1 MITLAAAVMI
11 DRSADEVFGFLANLD
26 NLTVWQD
33 NVIDVQVT
41 TPGPI
46 RVGTEYVQTLK
57 MGPTT
62 IEGRCRITQL
72 DPGQLFGF
80 NLASKVLDCTGE
92 LRLDPVPG
100 GTRLT
105 STGSGQLHGVW
116 RVMTPVFQAQ
126 VKREAQVEVNRIK
139 TAVESGAPTVA

>member
-1 MITLAAAVMI
+1 VLRA
-11 DRSADEVFGFLANLD
+11 
-26 NLTVWQD
+26 
-33 NVIDVQVT
+33 QVT

-72 DPGQLFGF
+72 DPGHVFGF
-80 NLASKVLDCTGE
+80 NLASKVLSCTGE
-92 LRLDPVPG
+92 LRLDPIPG

-126 VKREAQVEVNRIK
+126 VKREAQVEVKRIK
-139 TAVESGAPTVA
+139 TAVERGAPTVV